1 MLGRVDPQGSLFE
14 PEHLSGDLVTR
25 GSFHDK
31 LAACGHE
38 LICDDDF
45 GALCREPGPAVDHDP
60 GPAAGVKDDTSDRVS
75 ARRSRVDLDWKHALG
90 VASDHPGI
98 GATTFSL
105 FRSRAVLHHADQVP
119 FRKTVRKAVDKGL
132 LPRKVLA
139 LIDSSPVLGASAVQ
153 DTYEL
158 VRSAI
163 CKVVEAAG
171 EASLSK
177 KLLRSLRRYLSG
189 FKPKIDWGIPAPASW
204 SSPAW

>member
-1 MLGRVDPQGSLFE
+1 V
-14 PEHLSGDLVTR
+14 
-25 GSFHDK
+25 
-31 LAACGHE
+31 
-38 LICDDDF
+38 
-45 GALCREPGPAVDHDP
+45 
-60 GPAAGVKDDTSDRVS
+60 
-75 ARRSRVDLDWKHALG
+75 HALG

-105 FRSRAVLHHADQVP
+105 FRSRAVLHHTDQVP

-132 LPRKVLA
+132 FPRKVLA
-139 LIDSSPVLGASAVQ
+139 LIGSSPVLGASAVQ

-171 EASLSK
+171 EAALSK

-189 FKPKIDWGIPAPASW
+189 FKPKIDWGESRARQLELTRMVTAANRLLEAVEGRDHPGLALAAAGTDFGGHKETGS
-204 SSPAW
+204 